1 MDLHLKEDSLKGG
14 RGGGKEG
21 MQFGFERQ
29 FLKVILEPENITSC
43 MPGSYTLKLE
53 FNLFRFDFGSESGNI
68 EQYLDVFELNP
79 IK

>member
-14 RGGGKEG
+14 RGGGEAG

-29 FLKVILEPENITSC
+29 FLKVILKPGKIPSC
-43 MPGSYTLKLE
+43 MPGSYILKLK
-53 FNLFRFDFGSESGNI
+53 FALFRFDFGSESGNI
-68 EQYLDVFELNP
+68 EQYLDVFELKP